1 MRQEGHDSTQT
12 FVLKKKA
19 VRGMVGSREMGGGP
33 GADPGSNVM
42 AWMGRGAKEC
52 VSSEHSSK
60 C

>member
-1 MRQEGHDSTQT
+1 
-12 FVLKKKA
+12 
-19 VRGMVGSREMGGGP
+19 MVGSREMGGGP